1 LYLKKR
7 RIILFFKSTR
17 FDHSKFKLIELTN
30 NVMFTYYTLLLQ
42 YNFLDT
48 LYKFSPLKFIQIFKT
63 F

>member
-1 LYLKKR
+1 MIKTC
-7 RIILFFKSTR
+7 TR